1 MRGLFGEPRYYI
13 TSYTRQSYR
22 LPNIIGIRDGDIPN
36 GSTENRRYTYSMV

>member
-22 LPNIIGIRDGDIPN
+22 LLSAIGTGDRDISN
-36 GSTENRRYTYSMV
+36 GSTENQRYAYGMA